1 MRPLVALVSVLAGAL
16 SACAGTGPSRL
27 GYAPPAERPEQPGAG
42 YVGQPA
48 ADVIW
53 DQLLDRLIQAGLRI
67 DLAAPERGV
76 MVASYSGDPSP
87 YVSCGWILL
96 YGDEEPERIDASSGA
111 SFARVV
117 GRRAFEFGPDLKL
130 DARLV
135 VQIRPNGGDALVE
148 ASSNYVL
155 TQTVA
160 AASRPRWRRGPT
172 HEFVSFST
180 GERAAFSKGTVCQPN
195 GALERIVLDILPPAT
210 QAARSVPSMGPAPT
224 RRARIVE
231 TELASDDVGRQAL
244 ESDDLGQEPSA
255 GSDLQQEPPPSSDL
269 EEEPFVSAAVQEPF
283 SSDPQQELSA
293 SEGLQEGPSASRD
306 PQGELPTG
314 SNLRQAPSTSGD
326 PRQAA
331 LASSDLR
338 QQSDACAIADKVF
351 CEVLEVT
358 GPYRR
363 ANEERGLGL
372 EVDDIEGGSPLLGD
386 SRLALDIGLP
396 TYDAYLVVSYFL
408 RDGTVRHVRS
418 GSGRR
423 WPANAREFIGDA
435 GLDAGQSE
443 GVEMVVAVASDVP
456 LFTPPRPPSEAAET
470 YLADLRR
477 RLAEMTGGAAPAQ
490 IAASLVV
497 ITPAQQAPS

>member
-1 MRPLVALVSVLAGAL
+1 MRPPVALVTVLACAVV
-16 SACAGTGPSRL
+16 ACTGTGPSRL
-27 GYAPPAERPEQPGAG
+27 GYAPPADRPTQPGAG

-67 DLAAPERGV
+67 DLADPERGV

-87 YVSCGWILL
+87 YVTCGWILL

-111 SFARVV
+111 SVTRVV
-117 GRRAFEFGPDLKL
+117 GRRAFEFGRDLKL

-135 VQIRPNGGDALVE
+135 VQIRPNGSDALVE

-155 TQTVA
+155 TKTVVA
-160 AASRPRWRRGPT
+160 AYRSGQQRGRT
-172 HEFVSFST
+172 HELVSFST

-210 QAARSVPSMGPAPT
+210 QAARSAPSTAPVPT

-231 TELASDDVGRQAL
+231 TELASDDLGRQAL
-244 ESDDLGQEPSA
+244 ESGDPGQEPSA
-255 GSDLQQEPPPSSDL
+255 GSDLQQQPPRSSDL
-269 EEEPFVSAAVQEPF
+269 EEEPFVSAAVQGEPPG
-283 SSDPQQELSA
+283 SSDLHQE
-293 SEGLQEGPSASRD
+293 PSASDGLQDGPSSRD
-306 PQGELPTG
+306 LQEE
-314 SNLRQAPSTSGD
+314 PSASGD

-331 LASSDLR
+331 LVGSDLR
-338 QQSDACAIADKVF
+338 QQPDACAIADKVF
-351 CEVLEVT
+351 CEVLEIT

-386 SRLALDIGLP
+386 SSLALDIGLP

-408 RDGTVRHVRS
+408 QDGTVRHVRS

-435 GLDAGQSE
+435 GLDAEQSE
-443 GVEMVVAVASDVP
+443 RVEMVVAVASDVP
-456 LFTPPRPPSEAAET
+456 LFTSPRPPSEAAET

-477 RLAEMTGGAAPAQ
+477 RLAEMTDGAAPARV
-490 IAASLVV
+490 AASLVV
-497 ITPAQQAPS
+497 ITPAQPARS